1 MTDQPIESYTKEDSQ
16 TSKEINELAGALSKA
31 QGQITGAVK
40 DSENPFFKSKYAD
53 LAAVMDAC
61 RDPLSKNNLS
71 YVQLPG
77 NENGIVNIT
86 TILMHTSGQW
96 IKSKIGVIPSKMDA
110 QGLGSVTTYL
120 RRYGLSSMVGI
131 AQIDDDGQGS
141 VGTQEHITSEQAL
154 DMGKLVDNN
163 NMNED
168 SILAYIKSKTGEAS
182 YASIKAVD
190 YDNVMK
196 ILKAKVQKREPG
208 EDG

>member
-77 NENGIVNIT
+77 NENGIVN
-86 TILMHTSGQW
+86 LVCVLVGYLL
-96 IKSKIGVIPSKMDA
+96 GVVS
-110 QGLGSVTTYL
+110 LWL
-120 RRYGLSSMVGI
+120 
-131 AQIDDDGQGS
+131 
-141 VGTQEHITSEQAL
+141 AL
-154 DMGKLVDNN
+154 KLVGRVQYDLVN
-163 NMNED
+163 D
-168 SILAYIKSKTGEAS
+168 IPILHKDDLTTEQEYTG
-182 YASIKAVD
+182 VT
-190 YDNVMK
+190 
-196 ILKAKVQKREPG
+196 
-208 EDG
+208 DG